1 MIDIKNKIHL
11 GDCVEVM
18 KKIESGSIDCC
29 ITDPPYNISGYDDKK
44 EIGWLKSN
52 KTWVKEKSF
61 TKIDAEWD
69 KFKDDDYEQF
79 TIKWLTEIKRI
90 LKPNGNIAIFGSY
103 HNIFKIGYLLEK
115 LDLKIINSLVWYK
128 RNAFPNI
135 TQRMFCE
142 STEYVIWATNNNKK
156 NAKNWTF
163 NYKLMKEI
171 NGGVQ
176 MRNMFDIPNTKTSEK
191 SFGKHPSQK
200 PLALINNLI
209 YALTN
214 ENDIVIDPFLGSGTT
229 CVSAK
234 KLKRHYLGIEQNEE
248 YFELAKKRI
257 NEKTD
262 DTKISEEKK
271 KSSKKKTNDPQ
282 IKIF

>member
-1 MIDIKNKIHL
+1 MSKFKNRIL
-11 GDCVEVM
+11 QGDCIELM
-18 KKIESGSIDCC
+18 KSIETSTIDCC
-29 ITDPPYNISGYDDKK
+29 ITDPPYNISGYDNKK

-52 KTWVKEKSF
+52 KTWTKDKSF
-61 TKIDAEWD
+61 NKIDAEWD
-69 KFKDDDYEQF
+69 KFTDDDYENF
-79 TIKWLTEIKRI
+79 TLNWLIEVKRI

-115 LDLKIINSLVWYK
+115 LDLRIINSLVWYK

-156 NAKNWTF
+156 HAKNWTF
-163 NYKLMKEI
+163 NYKKMKEI

-191 SFGKHPSQK
+191 TFGKHPSQK
-200 PLALINNLI
+200 PLELINNLI
-209 YALTN
+209 MALTN
-214 ENDIVIDPFLGSGTT
+214 ENDIIIDPFLGSGTT

-234 KLKRHYLGIEQNEE
+234 RLDRSYIGIEQNED
-248 YFELAKKRI
+248 YFKLAQERI
-257 NEKTD
+257 NEKPKD
-262 DTKISEEKK
+262 KNVIEKK
-271 KSSKKKTNDPQ
+271 IKTTIKKANEKQ